1 MSRQLLSS
9 SKLLSAITVAAGAA
23 AATAITGS
31 TIDTQGF
38 KSVLF
43 IVPLGPIVAG
53 AVTSFKIQH
62 GDAADAS
69 DMADILSTNQAVADD
84 QDNLVRYAELAEVTK
99 RYCRIVV
106 SRATQNATLCAQALL
121 YNGSSLPA
129 TQTALGESINNP
141 VSGTA

>member
-1 MSRQLLSS
+1 MSKQLLSS
-9 SKLLSAITVAAGAA
+9 SKILSAITIAAGAA
-23 AATAITGS
+23 AATGIDGS

-69 DMADILSTNQAVADD
+69 DMADVASTNQAVADD
-84 QDNLVRYAELAEVTK
+84 ADNTIKYAEIAEVTK
-99 RYCRIVV
+99 RYYRIVV
-106 SRATQNATLCAQALL
+106 SRGTQNATLAAIALL

-129 TQTALGESINNP
+129 TQTAVGESINNP